1 MPISFASVGDKI
13 VIVEIRGNDEVKRHL
28 ENLGFVKG
36 EVVTIISKNQGNM
49 IIGIKDSR
57 LAINHSMASKIIVAN
72 A

>member
-57 LAINHSMASKIIVAN
+57 LAINNSMANKIIVAN

>member
-1 MPISFASVGDKI
+1 MPISFASVGDSI

-49 IIGIKDSR
+49 IIGIKGSR